1 MMGIVSFMQER
12 PHSAGGS
19 EISIIDSLFHDSDWP
34 TAYCTQFTA
43 ACNSADGS
51 SISERGVEHPARYC
65 TPPSRSREKE
75 RDMTTKPN
83 VVDRPPPN
91 TLRVNAW
98 RDMPED
104 RTPARYEVQ
113 SGGADPKAIIVS
125 KGPRVVLD
133 ALIKQPVFCA
143 SPVRISE
150 CVSVL
155 RHDFGV
161 PIDMTVY
168 EKLPSVTKIEEL
180 QLKGYTVFVFK
191 DENIPKDVLNTP
203 KVIFLDLIHPD

>member
-1 MMGIVSFMQER
+1 
-12 PHSAGGS
+12 
-19 EISIIDSLFHDSDWP
+19 
-34 TAYCTQFTA
+34 
-43 ACNSADGS
+43 
-51 SISERGVEHPARYC
+51 
-65 TPPSRSREKE
+65 
-75 RDMTTKPN
+75 MTTKPN

-168 EKLPSVTKIEEL
+168 ENDRATGRRRFGVYTLAADVRRIEGQHHE
-180 QLKGYTVFVFK
+180 G
-191 DENIPKDVLNTP
+191 
-203 KVIFLDLIHPD
+203 